1 MRDRILPGFGGV
13 FCCSTDGQSA
23 CLRQTYTVLSEMY
36 TGGGLGWFW
45 GVREL
50 DEGGREEGYRVA
62 LWYRLYGYL
71 FDSLSLSPSYIS
83 LFLRYIYSSLLSFS
97 WRLSLS
103 LHLSLSFS
111 GSNMQSEQGLLSQ
124 FCSEIVQAHC
134 AGLSH
139 APGTG
144 RVALQFKIQNLCF
157 D

>member
-1 MRDRILPGFGGV
+1 MREGEKRDTGLLCDIDYMAISLTLSLPPI
-13 FCCSTDGQSA
+13 
-23 CLRQTYTVLSEMY
+23 
-36 TGGGLGWFW
+36 
-45 GVREL
+45 
-50 DEGGREEGYRVA
+50 
-62 LWYRLYGYL
+62 YL
-71 FDSLSLSPSYIS
+71 FFSDIYTLPFSLSLEGS
-83 LFLRYIYSSLLSFS
+83 
-97 WRLSLS
+97 
-103 LHLSLSFS
+103 LSLSFS